1 MDLMEFLIA
10 LRDTAGTEWSD
21 DDTARWIKEL
31 FCLQAKLEVAEEDV
45 ARVEQNYKNRCEI
58 TEQHEAQLLDL
69 RGENEKLKDVLRWFQ
84 NNVCRNNF
92 WINSEPQAEKLR
104 DRIDQALSLL
114 KQPEPSEFTSKIYKD
129 WYNDQGESPG
139 RYLYYSD

>member
-58 TEQHEAQLLDL
+58 TEHHEAQLLDL
-69 RGENEKLKDVLRWFQ
+69 RGKNENLKTLLR
-84 NNVCRNNF
+84 V
-92 WINSEPQAEKLR
+92 
-104 DRIDQALSLL
+104 SLGY
-114 KQPEPSEFTSKIYKD
+114 I
-129 WYNDQGESPG
+129 
-139 RYLYYSD
+139 